1 MLRVRGCSGLRV
13 HEVWGLRAYG
23 GLEGVGRP
31 KRGVYC
37 GFKGL
42 VVQEFL
48 LCSSRVWGFFGGTS
62 GLGLIFYQGL
72 ALNPKSSTLMF
83 TSS

>member
-48 LCSSRVWGFFGGTS
+48 LRSTAAGWLLDRP
-62 GLGLIFYQGL
+62 GLGVLRRYFGAWANLQSGCG
-72 ALNPKSSTLMF
+72 PQP
-83 TSS
+83 